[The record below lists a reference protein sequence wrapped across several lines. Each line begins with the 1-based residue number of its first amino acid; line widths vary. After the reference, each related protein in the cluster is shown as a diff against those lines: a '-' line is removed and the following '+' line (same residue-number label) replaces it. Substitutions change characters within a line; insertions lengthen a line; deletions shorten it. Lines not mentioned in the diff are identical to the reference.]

1 MPITSSI
8 PNCNSNCTGNICLVG
23 ICWEELIEF
32 KPSTGEYK
40 FGNCQ
45 CSNLPN
51 GPSIPG
57 SGAWRKKKGN
67 ALSTDEMYKS
77 ALLQSRQAANFVN
90 PTNANFC
97 YAKDMSTGS
106 TKNICIAGGNQCP
119 GCSLNNC
126 CYKNTVLNECGCF
139 ASNPGTG
146 WIRQSVKSPDYK
158 MEASLRIARENFSTP
173 TNPTSQ

>member
-1 MPITSSI
+1 MATLARACADNCGTVCPPNMACYSDTSVKGYSCRCFLNGTT
-8 PNCNSNCTGNICLVG
+8 PPPQWVKKQDRPT
-23 ICWEELIEF
+23 EM
-32 KPSTGEYK
+32 STG
-40 FGNCQ
+40 
-45 CSNLPN
+45 
-51 GPSIPG
+51 
-57 SGAWRKKKGN
+57 
-67 ALSTDEMYKS
+67 EMYKS

-139 ASNPGTG
+139 AKNPGTG

-158 MEASLRIARENFSTP
+158 MEASLRSARENFSTP